1 MSKPHFASVMLDLA
15 LGKPLDYSIPAD
27 LQDKIQKGARV
38 EVPIRGKPCQGY
50 ILDFKEK
57 PEFFPVQPISKLL
70 TEEALITP
78 ELFEL
83 AQWMTRYYCAPF
95 RDVLQTIVPA
105 TVRKGMKPKQQL
117 YVQRAQ
123 SREKL
128 REHCAGI
135 RNKFPQQA
143 DVLDVMITVN
153 KGILLTEL
161 LEWTEGTR
169 SPVDTL
175 AKQGW
180 LHLDSVK
187 IDRSPLV
194 DEEYFQTKPK
204 KLNPEQAESFSKI
217 LGSLEGNKFET
228 HLIVGVTGSGKTEI
242 YLQAIQRAIEL
253 GKGSL
258 MLVPEISLTAQT
270 IERFRS
276 RFEGHI
282 AILHHRLSDGERFDE
297 WNKIRKGEVQIV
309 IGARSAIFSPLPNL
323 GLIIVDEEQESSY
336 KQTDDA
342 PCYHARDVAVYRA
355 KLQDATVILGS
366 ATPSLESF
374 YNALNGKYTLSRLT
388 VRANAASVPKVA
400 IVDMREEYAKAK
412 GVTSFSEKL
421 LDGINKRAQAGEQ
434 AILFLNRRGYNTHM
448 MCLAC
453 QKSVKCKHCDVSL
466 TYHMKENALS
476 CHLCGFTHSP
486 PPSACPYCQSPNPMK
501 FKGVGTEL
509 VEKALHAI
517 LPDIRTIRVDGDT
530 TRHKGSHQRLMREFA
545 TGKADVMIGTQ
556 MIAKGLHF
564 PQVTLVGVL
573 NSDSGLQIPDFRASE
588 TVFQLI
594 TQVAGRSG
602 RGVFPGEVVIQTAMP
617 ENTTIRY
624 AAEQDYDD
632 FYNEEIKVREM
643 FDYPPFRQMVK
654 FTFSGLEE
662 KVVQGCALDVREQWI
677 KLLPATFTVN
687 AVVPCGHAKVKD
699 RYRFQ
704 FLICGPGIYPIS
716 DQKDKI
722 QDQRLASRKVK
733 LLIDVNPLSTFL

>member
-1 MSKPHFASVMLDLA
+1 MAKPAFASVLLDLA
-15 LGKPLDYSIPAD
+15 LGKPLDYAIPAD
-27 LQDKIQKGARV
+27 LQDKIQRGVRV
-38 EVPIRGKPCQGY
+38 EAPVRGKSCQGY
-50 ILDFKEK
+50 VVDLKEK
-57 PEFFPVQPISKLL
+57 PEFFPVHPISKLL

-83 AQWMTRYYCAPF
+83 AQWMARYYCAPL
-95 RDVLQTIVPA
+95 RDVLQTVVPA

-128 REHCAGI
+128 REHCIAI

-143 DVLDVMITVN
+143 DVLDVMITVT

-180 LHLDSVK
+180 LHLDTVK

-204 KLNPEQAESFSKI
+204 NLNPEQAAAFAKI
-217 LGSLEGNKFET
+217 TGSLEESKFET

-242 YLQAIQRAIEL
+242 YLQAIQRAMGL

-297 WNKIRKGEVQIV
+297 WNKIRKGEVDIV

-342 PCYHARDVAVYRA
+342 PCYHARDIAVMRA
-355 KLQDATVILGS
+355 KMKNATVILGS

-374 YNALNGKYTLSRLT
+374 YNAEKGKYTLSRLS
-388 VRANAASVPKVA
+388 VRADAASIPKVS
-400 IVDMREEYAKAK
+400 IVDMREEYAKVK
-412 GVTSFSEKL
+412 GMTSFSEKL
-421 LDGINKRAQAGEQ
+421 LDGIKKRCEAGEQ
-434 AILFLNRRGYNTHM
+434 TILFLNRRGYNTHM
-448 MCLAC
+448 MCLSC
-453 QKSVKCKHCDVSL
+453 QKPVKCEHCDVSL
-466 TYHMKENALS
+466 TYHMKDNFLS
-476 CHLCGFTHSP
+476 CHLCGFTMSP
-486 PPSACPYCQSPNPMK
+486 PPSACPYCKSPNPMK
-501 FKGVGTEL
+501 FRGVGTEH
-509 VEKALHAI
+509 VERALNAI
-517 LPDIRTIRVDGDT
+517 FPDIRTIRVDGDT

-573 NSDSGLQIPDFRASE
+573 NSDAGLQIPDFRASE

-602 RGVFPGEVVIQTAMP
+602 RGVFPGEVIIQTGMP
-617 ENTTIRY
+617 DNTTILF
-624 AAEQDYDD
+624 AAKQDYDD
-632 FYNEEIKVREM
+632 FYKEEIKVREL
-643 FDYPPFRQMVK
+643 FEYPPFRQMVK

-662 KVVQGCALDVREQWI
+662 KVVHACACDVRDQWI
-677 KLLPATFTVN
+677 KLLPSTFTVN

-699 RYRFQ
+699 KYRFQ
-704 FLICGPGIYPIS
+704 FLICGPNIYSIS

-722 QDQRLASRKVK
+722 HDVRLASRKVK